1 MPKKKIVKRKSK
13 SLKRKSSGM
22 IKSYAPSGV
31 DLDLDQL
38 YDIIDELEI
47 EEYDKDIAKHH
58 ARIDAMKAQEYD
70 FYKDTGQ
77 LHLLS
82 YGGKNRYSPPQSYI
96 TDKVTA
102 DWRAEKTAEL
112 MSDIDKIF
120 WWGVF
125 SVSITSMAWV
135 VLIWGLWP

>member
-1 MPKKKIVKRKSK
+1 
-13 SLKRKSSGM
+13 M
-22 IKSYAPSGV
+22 IKAYAPSGV

-96 TDKVTA
+96 TDKGTA

-135 VLIWGLWP
+135 LLIWGLWP

>member
-135 VLIWGLWP
+135 LLIWGLWP

>member
-1 MPKKKIVKRKSK
+1 
-13 SLKRKSSGM
+13 M

-102 DWRAEKTAEL
+102 VCPPKCKIPSKV
-112 MSDIDKIF
+112 SDLKHF
-120 WWGVF
+120 SKSSVF
-125 SVSITSMAWV
+125 DRS
-135 VLIWGLWP
+135 PR

>member
-13 SLKRKSSGM
+13 SLRPKSSGM
-22 IKSYAPSGV
+22 IKSYAPAGV

-38 YDIIDELEI
+38 YDIIDKLEI

-82 YGGKNRYSPPQSYI
+82 YGGKNRYTPPQSYI

-102 DWRAEKTAEL
+102 DYRYNKTVEL
-112 MSDIDKIF
+112 MSDIDDIF
-120 WWGVF
+120 WKAIMLVSGVSLLWCIF
-125 SVSITSMAWV
+125 LWS
-135 VLIWGLWP
+135 LWP